1 MSSRRSSVTKSFTK
15 FIGSAL
21 FSVSIF
27 RPTSAVNSAIAGE
40 NFSFVHFFTNSA
52 FFGIFLVLLVG
63 GRIPARLPPLVLT
76 FRNTA
81 LTRTL
86 TIRLGGSEPT
96 VPVLTCISSSLS
108 KFELKL
114 SLISSSESLLDS
126 SPERWE
132 SSLAR
137 T

>member
-15 FIGSAL
+15 FIGSAS

-27 RPTSAVNSAIAGE
+27 RLTSAVNSAPAGE
-40 NFSFVHFFTNSA
+40 NSSFVHVFTNSA
-52 FFGIFLVLLVG
+52 FFGIFLVLLVA

-76 FRNTA
+76 FRTTA

-108 KFELKL
+108 KFEVKL
-114 SLISSSESLLDS
+114 LLISSSESLSDS
-126 SPERWE
+126 SPERSE
-132 SSLAR
+132 PSSTR

>member
-1 MSSRRSSVTKSFTK
+1 MSSRRSSVKKSFTK
-15 FIGSAL
+15 FIGSAS

-27 RPTSAVNSAIAGE
+27 RPTSAVNSAITGE
-40 NFSFVHFFTNSA
+40 NSSFVHVFTNYA
-52 FFGIFLVLLVG
+52 FFDIFLVLLVG

-76 FRNTA
+76 FRTTA
-81 LTRTL
+81 LPRTL
-86 TIRLGGSEPT
+86 TFRLGGSKAT
-96 VPVLTCISSSLS
+96 VPVLACISSSLS

-114 SLISSSESLLDS
+114 SLISSSESLSDS
-126 SPERWE
+126 SPERSE